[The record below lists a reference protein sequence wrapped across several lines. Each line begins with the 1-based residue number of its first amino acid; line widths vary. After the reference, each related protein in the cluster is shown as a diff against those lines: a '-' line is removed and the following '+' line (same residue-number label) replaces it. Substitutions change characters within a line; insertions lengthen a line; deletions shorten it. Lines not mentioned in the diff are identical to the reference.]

1 LSYQVVR
8 SDEMSDNQVTMGI
21 KRTRSKALE
30 QSVVADALNVTL
42 ANVPSYLQKG
52 ELYHQLK
59 QNESTDA
66 GAENDVFLVP
76 TKCFKQVDS
85 VRNDRE
91 LLWLLQSLRYWVV
104 DEVPDSVYDYL
115 TNQLTPGEALR
126 DIANS
131 FPVVK
136 VMLSLKDYPE
146 HEHVAVAARH
156 GEVRLMAHLR
166 SRGRQWQHTECCEAA
181 SAGHLECLQYAF
193 EQGCELSSHI
203 YGWTLESSCLQA
215 FRHGHVEC
223 LQYAQE
229 HGCGPISYLQSRDCE
244 HTSTACLSYILHS
257 SRSSLGLLPSA
268 LRIIGH
274 AATRFGSISCVN
286 EARALGW
293 NIGHDANLFATALLA
308 DDPVILEYVI
318 KEGCHLDLTAAHASL
333 TRGRTDSLIP
343 LLDRGQHL
351 CTASLRKLVRMGD
364 FALLREVVDRGCCDT
379 TAQATVAIANSLQVD
394 ILLRAFQ
401 QGFVGSVEVCVV
413 AAAAGN
419 LAVLQCAVQSGC
431 STSPRVCTADA
442 KGGHLTCLQYAHE
455 SGGALTLEAAKE
467 AARGGHLACLRYLHE
482 PGSAEFG
489 TAVQLAAINS
499 DAVSCVRYLHER
511 RCGFDSSYGARR
523 SAQAGSLACLRFYHE
538 QAGPQRARMRG
549 WDAVWKAARRS
560 KNGAVR
566 EYALQNG

>member
-1 LSYQVVR
+1 
-8 SDEMSDNQVTMGI
+8 MSDNHVTIGN
-21 KRTRSKALE
+21 KRTWSEALE
-30 QSVVADALNVTL
+30 PSVIQDMLNVTL
-42 ANVPSYLQKG
+42 VEVPEYLQNG

-59 QNESTDA
+59 QNEDTEVA
-66 GAENDVFLVP
+66 AEDDVFLVP
-76 TKCFKQVDS
+76 TNCFKRVDN

-91 LLWLLQSLRYWVV
+91 LVWLLQSLRYWAV

-115 TNQLTPGEALR
+115 TKQLTTDEALR

-131 FPVVK
+131 FPAVE
-136 VMLSLKDYPE
+136 VMLSLRDYPE
-146 HEHVAVAARH
+146 HEHLAVAARH

-203 YGWTLESSCLQA
+203 CPWTLESSCLQA

-229 HGCGPISYLQSRDCE
+229 HGCEPISYLQSSDCE
-244 HTSTACLSYILHS
+244 HTSTTCLSYILHT
-257 SRSSLGLLPSA
+257 SRPSLGLLASS

-274 AATRFGSISCVN
+274 AATRLGSIFCVN

-308 DDPVILEYVI
+308 DDPVILDYVI
-318 KEGCHLDLTAAHASL
+318 KEGCRLDLTAAHAL
-333 TRGRTDSLIP
+333 LARDRTDSLIP
-343 LLDRGQHL
+343 LLDRGQRL
-351 CTASLRKLVRMGD
+351 CTAALRMLVRMGD
-364 FALLREVVDRGCCDT
+364 FALLREVVDRGCCDI
-379 TAQATVAIANSLQVD
+379 TAQATVAIAKSLQVD

-401 QGFVGSVEVCVV
+401 QGFVGTVEVCVV

-419 LAVLQCAVQSGC
+419 LAVLQCAVENGC
-431 STSPRVCTADA
+431 STSPRVCTLAA
-442 KGGHLTCLQYAHE
+442 KGGHLTCLQYAHA

-467 AARGGHLACLRYLHE
+467 AAHGGHLACLRYLHE
-482 PGSAEFG
+482 RGGAEFG

-560 KNGAVR
+560 KSGAVR
-566 EYALQNG
+566 GYALQNG